1 MLFTV
6 VQVFCK
12 GIDLEESH
20 HAPMTTKGSH
30 ISVIVWLK
38 PNRLVKREAKDE
50 LNAFDLYV

>member
-12 GIDLEESH
+12 GIDLEASY